1 MKNVMNLGGLPA
13 VTVMLHST
21 HARMLNEALVSLTI
35 LSSTLASSDDT
46 SDHDLL
52 HRHLHTDLTINA
64 VKRCL
69 SNGDLAD
76 GLKANAA
83 TFLKSLLQVHTQEF
97 RQMLD
102 QMSFCQECGLD
113 QPDKLTSMPK
123 EVQDLAAVL
132 L

>member
-13 VTVMLHST
+13 VTVMLHSN

-35 LSSTLASSDDT
+35 LSSTLAASSEA

-52 HRHLHTDLTINA
+52 HQHLHTDLTINA
-64 VKRCL
+64 VKRSL
-69 SNGDLAD
+69 TNTDLAD

-97 RQMLD
+97 QQMLA
-102 QMSFCQECGLD
+102 QMNFCQECGLD
-113 QPDKLTSMPK
+113 QPDKLSAMPK

-132 L
+132 M